1 MKTNSRRGRA
11 PISALAALLCIAVL
25 PSPAL
30 TQERPVQPESASEA
44 ARRTSAYPSFGRTR
58 EITTGAFG
66 VGMMGAGFL
75 IDIDVQPVPVEGLDA
90 STIKLSVDRNIVG
103 NRSTSALT
111 ASDWTLNAAL
121 LMPWALAALTG
132 PDGDRWHAMGPR
144 LGVWAETFF
153 VSMGATSLGKSTF
166 SRPRPFAY
174 LPSDQRPDDEY
185 YDPSRERAF
194 VSMPSGHASS
204 AWTATGLAMTE
215 HLLYRPDAHWFER
228 VSVGFLGGALA
239 ASTSTL
245 RVEAGQHFPTDVLV
259 GSALGLMSG
268 VTVPL
273 LHRGSLPLPS
283 GSALLQMSGSA
294 LAGSLIAI
302 LLGSGL

>member
-1 MKTNSRRGRA
+1 METSSRRGRA
-11 PISALAALLCIAVL
+11 TISVIAALLCIAAL
-25 PSPAL
+25 PGPAL
-30 TQERPVQPESASEA
+30 TQERPTQAEPASEV
-44 ARRTSAYPSFGRTR
+44 ARSASAYPSFERTR
-58 EITTGAFG
+58 EITTAAFG

-75 IDIDVQPVPVEGLDA
+75 ISIDVQQVPREGLDP
-90 STIKLSVDRNIVG
+90 STINLSVDRNIVG
-103 NRSTSALT
+103 NRSMSALT
-111 ASDWTLNAAL
+111 ASDWTRNAAL

-132 PDGDRWHAMGPR
+132 PNGDRWHAMRPR
-144 LGVWAETFF
+144 VGVWAETFF
-153 VSMGATSLGKSTF
+153 VSMGATTLGKAVT

-174 LPSDQRPDDEY
+174 LPSDQRPDDDY
-185 YDPSRERAF
+185 YDSSRERAF

-228 VSVGFLGGALA
+228 VSIGFLGGALA
-239 ASTSTL
+239 ASTSTF
-245 RVEAGQHFPTDVLV
+245 RVEAGQHFPTDVLA

-302 LLGSGL
+302 LIGSGF

>member
-1 MKTNSRRGRA
+1 MKTSSRRGRA
-11 PISALAALLCIAVL
+11 PISAITALLCIAAL
-25 PSPAL
+25 PGSAL
-30 TQERPVQPESASEA
+30 TQERPVQPEPASET
-44 ARRTSAYPSFGRTR
+44 ARRSAYPSFERTR

-75 IDIDVQPVPVEGLDA
+75 INIEVQPVPVEGLDP

-103 NRSTSALT
+103 NRSTSAKT
-111 ASDWTLNAAL
+111 ASDWTRNAAL

-144 LGVWAETFF
+144 MGVWAETFF
-153 VSMGATSLGKSTF
+153 VSMGATALGKAAF

-174 LPSDQRPDDEY
+174 LPSDQRPDDAA
-185 YDPSRERAF
+185 YDLSQERAF
-194 VSMPSGHASS
+194 VSMPSGHASA

-215 HLLYRPDAHWFER
+215 HLLYRPDAHWLER

-239 ASTSTL
+239 ASTSTM
-245 RVEAGQHFPTDVLV
+245 RVEAGQHFPTDVIA

-302 LLGSGL
+302 LIGSGF